1 MGKGKPLS
9 TEEKIEICQLKIQG
23 FSNRHIYTKL
33 KRSCNVVQKYL
44 KDPENYGKRVL
55 GRPRKKNVSVSNSP
69 VMTNT
74 YTSCVDVE
82 NPSPTEFIP
91 FIENS
96 SYWTPPVPEMQFT
109 PMPEDW
115 SYQPH
120 QQLPNC
126 CSEVPIDWNY
136 SPVCQQEAVC
146 NPEVHI
152 NLSYPAMYQQQPPIY
167 NSNMNMLFEQF
178 MYFNTMAAWQQNNM
192 QQEQAS
198 WNANSDTYLTKY

>member
-1 MGKGKPLS
+1 MGKGKTLS

-33 KRSCNVVQKYL
+33 KRSCTVVHKYL
-44 KDPENYGKRVL
+44 SDPENYGKR
-55 GRPRKKNVSVSNSP
+55 RRRKKNVSVSSSP

-74 YTSCVDVE
+74 YTSCVDIK

-91 FIENS
+91 FIENN
-96 SYWTPPVPEMQFT
+96 SYWTSPVPEMQFPT
-109 PMPEDW
+109 VPQDW

-126 CSEVPIDWNY
+126 CSEVPIDWKY

-146 NPEVHI
+146 NPEVPYDW
-152 NLSYPAMYQQQPPIY
+152 SYPVMYQQQPPTY

-178 MYFNTMAAWQQNNM
+178 MYVNTMAAWQQYHM
-192 QQEQAS
+192 QQEQTG
-198 WNANSDTYLTKY
+198 WDANSENYLTKD